1 MAWRTTNNA
10 LANQI
15 TTQGTADF
23 KAVNNLLTLQ
33 ENHVEEFFTY
43 HGEQFLTAMEKL
55 MEDVMERV
63 VSQMLVKLK
72 FVTNSAGEL
81 TVHTDALREYELI
94 TAENI
99 TLDIQTLLATALNT
113 EVIMQRKMAKQQY
126 LESQGFSTTSQPQQ
140 LLTAPTGYGTGQF
153 NQSGMNPADIQ
164 GGNPSVAANNM
175 MMEQHNAFNNQSGYP
190 VPPAGTDTM
199 GNPYWVDPM
208 TGQATY
214 SPPNSGLGLGQAI
227 SKGLAWASWLA

>member
-1 MAWRTTNNA
+1 MAWRTSNSTIS
-10 LANQI
+10 NQI
-15 TTQGTADF
+15 TNQGAADF

-72 FVTNSAGEL
+72 FVSNSAGEM
-81 TVHTDALREYELI
+81 TVHTDALRDYETI

-99 TLDIQTLLATALNT
+99 TLDLQMLLASALNT

-126 LESQGFSTTSQPQQ
+126 LESQGFSTQGIPQQ
-140 LLTAPTGYGTGQF
+140 QQQQQQPYPGVQGLDPTQ
-153 NQSGMNPADIQ
+153 IQ
-164 GGNPSVAANNM
+164 GGSASVSANNM
-175 MMEQHNAFNNQSGYP
+175 MNQQQQAFNNQSGYP
-190 VPPAGTDTM
+190 IPPSGYDTM
-199 GNPYWVDPM
+199 NNPYWLDPI
-208 TGQATY
+208 TGQPT
-214 SPPNSGLGLGQAI
+214 
-227 SKGLAWASWLA
+227 